1 MNTMTKKEY
10 KKLDAGEKQRILND
24 FVSREVLYSVST
36 LMQDIAEDSLLENDI
51 YDHMENFQE
60 DEEHGEYPEIFEYW
74 LVSDY
79 LLNKLRDKG
88 EVVLEDYHGL
98 NIWGRC
104 TTGQAILLDN
114 VIEDIYTENIL
125 RDYGTDKQT
134 Q

>member
-1 MNTMTKKEY
+1 MTKKEY

-79 LLNKLRDKG
+79 LLNKLRDT
-88 EVVLEDYHGL
+88 
-98 NIWGRC
+98 IM
-104 TTGQAILLDN
+104 A
-114 VIEDIYTENIL
+114 
-125 RDYGTDKQT
+125 
-134 Q
+134 